1 VDEFPQE
8 IDQAIR
14 QCSTTEPAVG
24 GEEGH
29 PEWHT
34 MPAEFIGFFDRDPLA
49 VCLQDG
55 RGEGMKQG
63 RGELEGLDA
72 FQFGDFLEEVV
83 QGRTPGGGPQ
93 FLEQGTCV
101 GGGGGVRG
109 GGRRFSR
116 T

>member
-1 VDEFPQE
+1 MDEFPQE

-63 RGELEGLDA
+63 RGELEGLDDSA
-72 FQFGDFLEEVV
+72 VW
-83 QGRTPGGGPQ
+83 PGYRKSSHFFVAAAGKNHYA
-93 FLEQGTCV
+93 
-101 GGGGGVRG
+101 
-109 GGRRFSR
+109 S
-116 T
+116 

>member
-1 VDEFPQE
+1 MDEFPQE

-49 VCLQDG
+49 VRLQYG
-55 RGEGMKQG
+55 WGEVIKQG
-63 RGELEGLDA
+63 RRDLEGPDA
-72 FQFGDFLEEVV
+72 FQFGDFLEEVI
-83 QGRTPGGGPQ
+83 QGRPPRVGPQ
-93 FLEQGTCV
+93 FLEQGACE
-101 GGGGGVRG
+101 GGSGGVRV